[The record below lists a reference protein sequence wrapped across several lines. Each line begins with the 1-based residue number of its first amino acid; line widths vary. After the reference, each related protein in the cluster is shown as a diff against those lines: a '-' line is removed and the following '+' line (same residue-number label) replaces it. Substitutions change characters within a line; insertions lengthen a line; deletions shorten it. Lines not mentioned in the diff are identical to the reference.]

1 MILIHKKGLKQKCR
15 SGIKEESIQ
24 EAESQTVLKL
34 IKGLTTTTCVQI
46 MKENKKNIAW
56 VRLCDNTRYWNLR
69 QSCGT
74 SRLVSTSLSEKMIFR
89 FSKGD

>member
-46 MKENKKNIAW
+46 MKENKKKDKI
-56 VRLCDNTRYWNLR
+56 VLGSDCVIILDI
-69 QSCGT
+69 G
-74 SRLVSTSLSEKMIFR
+74 I
-89 FSKGD
+89 

>member
-34 IKGLTTTTCVQI
+34 IKGLTTTCVQI
-46 MKENKKNIAW
+46 MKENKKKDKILLGSDS
-56 VRLCDNTRYWNLR
+56 VIILDI
-69 QSCGT
+69 G
-74 SRLVSTSLSEKMIFR
+74 I
-89 FSKGD
+89 